1 MKKDIKY
8 YAFLEGCYL
17 GIILCG
23 LTTTAYFLDSN
34 LLLPKINL
42 YSIIF
47 VVMQLSYSV
56 YVLNKSHALIN
67 RDIYDFKYYFSIC
80 FLVLS
85 VSLFLS
91 SLYFYFLYNVFNND
105 LITQYVSFEYSKC
118 IAFSSCNVSIE
129 DFEEIYLNDYF
140 SIYGQFQSYVF
151 SLIPC
156 TLYSAIISLLMKIRR
171 K

>member
-1 MKKDIKY
+1 MKKDIQH
-8 YAFLEGCYL
+8 YALLEGCYL

-23 LTTTAYFLDSN
+23 LTTIAYFLDSN

-42 YSIIF
+42 YSVIF
-47 VVMQLSYSV
+47 LVMQFSYSM
-56 YVLNKSHALIN
+56 YVIGKSHAIIN
-67 RDIYDFKYYFSIC
+67 RDIYDFKYCFSIC

-85 VSLFLS
+85 VALFLS
-91 SLYFYFLYNVFNND
+91 SLYFYFLYNIFNND

-156 TLYSAIISLLMKIRR
+156 TLYSAIISLLMKIRH